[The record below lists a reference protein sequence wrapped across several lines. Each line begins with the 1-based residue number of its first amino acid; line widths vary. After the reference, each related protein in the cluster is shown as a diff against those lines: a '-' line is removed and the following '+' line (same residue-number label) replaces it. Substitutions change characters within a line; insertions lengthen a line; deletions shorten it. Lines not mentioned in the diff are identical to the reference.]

1 MVFFHK
7 SGGGPW
13 KLTGGGMLL
22 PMGLEAE
29 RAVFVRVDDIGWKAV
44 APMAMKNDAR

>member
-1 MVFFHK
+1 MVLFHK

-13 KLTGGGMLL
+13 KLTGGGP

>member
-1 MVFFHK
+1 LFHK

-13 KLTGGGMLL
+13 KLTGGGPP

-29 RAVFVRVDDIGWKAV
+29 RAVFVRADDIGWKAV